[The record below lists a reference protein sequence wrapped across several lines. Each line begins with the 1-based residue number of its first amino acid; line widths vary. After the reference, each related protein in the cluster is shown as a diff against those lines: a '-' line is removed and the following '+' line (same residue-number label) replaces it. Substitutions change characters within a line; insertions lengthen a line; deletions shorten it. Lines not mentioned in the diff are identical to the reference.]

1 MVRRTDE
8 LFGLK
13 FGKNKSKT
21 DTALSWDKA
30 SKIIEKDLKD
40 FVSSHQ
46 EVDWYNRG
54 KPEIRNESE
63 YMTISSMTGA
73 TLQFIYDDKD
83 GTGVAIVDG
92 PDIKS
97 QKFNCTVSGNRVSKD
112 IGDAYNCFIRVDK
125 EQGKINAKKNQK
137 YRRESL
143 NRRNRSFIK
152 NESHGANPNLIKTCR
167 ETFYPL
173 IEKITDMVDN
183 DLPTFNDYSYDD
195 YYDLKDALLELRSA
209 VYAVRDAIEDLR

>member
-13 FGKNKSKT
+13 FGKNKNKV

-30 SKIIEKDLKD
+30 SKIIEKDLKE
-40 FVSSHQ
+40 FVNSHQ
-46 EVDWYNRG
+46 EEDLYNRG
-54 KPEIRNESE
+54 KPEIRDESE

-73 TLQFIYDDKD
+73 TLQFIYSKD

-92 PDIKS
+92 PDVKP

-152 NESHGANPNLIKTCR
+152 NESHGASTDLIKTCR
-167 ETFYPL
+167 GFYPL
-173 IEKITDMVDN
+173 IDQITDMIYN
-183 DLPTFNDYSYDD
+183 DLPTFDDPTYDEYKHLLKALLD
-195 YYDLKDALLELRSA
+195 LRKAIISVRDEIDDLK
-209 VYAVRDAIEDLR
+209 